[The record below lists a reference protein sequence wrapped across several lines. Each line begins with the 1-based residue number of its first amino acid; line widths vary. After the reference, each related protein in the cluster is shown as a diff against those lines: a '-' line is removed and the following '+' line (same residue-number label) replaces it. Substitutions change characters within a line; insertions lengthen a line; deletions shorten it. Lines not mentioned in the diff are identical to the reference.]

1 MQAMVIHVDYIIY
14 VFNFIIYVVLC
25 GLLIKQARQ
34 DIFATAKEE
43 KERTTGCPV
52 HRIQKAAIARRTSCS
67 NFSYQAWRWIYF
79 YSKRRMTFLKI
90 LWDLRLFQI
99 LVRYWICVSVV
110 SDILSWVAVSC
121 ALSCI
126 SLDDKPHKSE
136 RSLTSHSKR
145 TLFLLDQ
152 YIVLLV
158 IINFSLKEPLHVTM
172 FFPTNGP
179 SPSI

>member
-1 MQAMVIHVDYIIY
+1 MQAMVIHMDYIIY

-43 KERTTGCPV
+43 KERTAGCPV
-52 HRIQKAAIARRTSCS
+52 HRIPKAANKRNKVLI
-67 NFSYQAWRWIYF
+67 SYQAWRWIYF
-79 YSKRRMTFLKI
+79 YFKRKMTFLKI

-121 ALSCI
+121 VLSCI
-126 SLDDKPHKSE
+126 SLDDKPHWSE
-136 RSLTSHSKR
+136 RSLTSHSER

-158 IINFSLKEPLHVTM
+158 IINFLLKEPLHVTM